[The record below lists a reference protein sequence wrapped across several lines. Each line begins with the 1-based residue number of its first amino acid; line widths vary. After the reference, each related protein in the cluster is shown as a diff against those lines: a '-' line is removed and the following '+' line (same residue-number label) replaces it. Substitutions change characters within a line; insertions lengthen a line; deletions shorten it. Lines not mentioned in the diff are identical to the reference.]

1 MSKVFQTDTEVREWI
16 QERYPES
23 EILIP
28 SGYPTAF
35 LGIDDSD
42 ETAMYDK
49 EQMVDIIYREDPSV
63 SVEEAREFLE
73 FNTWGAYIE
82 NGPRYVDT
90 PQFG

>member
-1 MSKVFQTDTEVREWI
+1 MSKVFQTDTEVREWV
-16 QERYPES
+16 QERYPDS

-35 LGIDDSD
+35 IGIDDSD
-42 ETAMYDK
+42 ETAMYNK
-49 EQMVDIIYREDPSV
+49 EEMIMTLVRQDSMPAS
-63 SVEEAREFLE
+63 EAREFLE